1 MSEDLPQR
9 TATEQVLLTRLICE
23 LGDVEGEQAVIA
35 GTEIVLSNEPEKG
48 VPNAPRLS
56 TRGGNFRGVLCNV
69 LVCLA
74 VHGSVE
80 CDR

>member
-48 VPNAPRLS
+48 VPNAPLDYRREAKIS
-56 TRGGNFRGVLCNV
+56 AESSATC
-69 LVCLA
+69 
-74 VHGSVE
+74 
-80 CDR
+80 

>member
-23 LGDVEGEQAVIA
+23 LGDVESEQAVIA

-48 VPNAPRLS
+48 VPNAPLDYR
-56 TRGGNFRGVLCNV
+56 RE
-69 LVCLA
+69 
-74 VHGSVE
+74 VE
-80 CDR
+80 ISAESSATC